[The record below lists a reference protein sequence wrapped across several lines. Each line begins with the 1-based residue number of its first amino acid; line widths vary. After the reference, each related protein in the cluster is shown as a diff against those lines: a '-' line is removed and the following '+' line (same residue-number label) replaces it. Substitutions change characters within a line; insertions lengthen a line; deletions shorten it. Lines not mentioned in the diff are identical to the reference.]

1 MTRSRRPCVGCD
13 PGGRRQVER
22 VRLSLVGIA
31 AEHVSAPDSRIG
43 RDDQLLQQILDFA
56 RKAGA
61 CLGGLIEIRTLS
73 PQYADLLQRG
83 DGC

>member
-1 MTRSRRPCVGCD
+1 
-13 PGGRRQVER
+13 
-22 VRLSLVGIA
+22 LSLVGIA

-73 PQYADLLQRG
+73 PQHADLLQRG